1 MRQLTTVFSNVESN
15 SGVRVNRSSLR
26 RASYLLVIAGLLTV
40 APAFAKEP
48 ADTEAESNR
57 KPKTTRAKGGAEG
70 ETAIPCALDKL
81 ELSSQQ
87 QTDVKE
93 IVRKHDAEL
102 VSVWKQFSDRYLETV
117 AMEASMLAAIEDNL
131 NEAQRKHVRDKR
143 SKAARSGA
151 SEKNATSKSKT
162 VAAESGDVVEE
173 ELLIIG
179 VSLTP
184 EQEASAD
191 MVHSNYFSHMRA
203 LKRDMEQLHNRLVSL
218 EAEKIVQIE
227 EVLTEGQLKQL
238 RDVRKTSPV
247 AQKATA
253 SKNSSK
259 KTETKTE

>member
-1 MRQLTTVFSNVESN
+1 M
-15 SGVRVNRSSLR
+15 NRFSLR
-26 RASYLLVIAGLLTV
+26 RASYLLAIAGLLTV

-48 ADTEAESNR
+48 ADPEAESNR
-57 KPKTTRAKGGAEG
+57 KPKATRAKSGAEE
-70 ETAIPCALDKL
+70 ETAIPCVLDKL

-87 QTDVKE
+87 QNDVKE
-93 IVRKHDAEL
+93 IVRKYDAEL
-102 VSVWKQFSDRYLETV
+102 LSVWKQFSDRYLETV

-143 SKAARSGA
+143 SKAARADA
-151 SEKNATSKSKT
+151 SEKNATGKSKT
-162 VAAESGDVVEE
+162 AAAEQSDVVEE

-191 MVHSNYFSHMRA
+191 TIHSNYFSQMRA
-203 LKRDMEQLHNRLVSL
+203 LKRDMQELHNRLVSL

-227 EVLTEGQLKQL
+227 KKLTEEQLKQL
-238 RDVRKTSPV
+238 RDVRKTAP
-247 AQKATA
+247 AAPKATA
-253 SKNSSK
+253 SKNGSK